1 MGKVKTYAR
10 LVLGEKLYIM
20 TQYKQDILD
29 IETDFQCEVE
39 EFVRQDKD
47 FSEIYALAMALL
59 STNKYKDL
67 KLNDQY
73 HENCIYDLVQ
83 EAWDRY
89 YE

>member
-1 MGKVKTYAR
+1 MGEVKSSTR
-10 LVLGEKLYIM
+10 MVHTSELQTM

-47 FSEIYALAMALL
+47 FSEIYALAMELL
-59 STNKYKDL
+59 STDKYKDL

-73 HENCIYDLVQ
+73 HENCIYDLIQ
-83 EAWDRY
+83 EMCDRY
-89 YE
+89 HE

>member
-1 MGKVKTYAR
+1 
-10 LVLGEKLYIM
+10 M

-47 FSEIYALAMALL
+47 FSAIYALAMKLFA
-59 STNKYKDL
+59 TDKYKAL

-73 HENCIYDLVQ
+73 HKTYIYNLVQ
-83 EAWDRY
+83 
-89 YE
+89 

>member
-1 MGKVKTYAR
+1 MVHTSE
-10 LVLGEKLYIM
+10 LQTM

-47 FSEIYALAMALL
+47 FTEIYALAMELL
-59 STNKYKDL
+59 STDKYKDL

-73 HENCIYDLVQ
+73 HENCIYDLIQ
-83 EAWDRY
+83 EMCDRY
-89 YE
+89 HE

>member
-1 MGKVKTYAR
+1 MVCTGKLQT
-10 LVLGEKLYIM
+10 M

-47 FSEIYALAMALL
+47 FSEIYALAMELL
-59 STNKYKDL
+59 STDKYKDL

-73 HENCIYDLVQ
+73 HENSVYDLIQ
-83 EAWDRY
+83 EMCDRY
-89 YE
+89 HE

>member
-1 MGKVKTYAR
+1 MGKVKSCTQMVYN
-10 LVLGEKLYIM
+10 GKLQTM

-47 FSEIYALAMALL
+47 FSEIYALAMELL
-59 STNKYKDL
+59 STDKYKDL

-73 HENCIYDLVQ
+73 HENCIYDLIQ
-83 EAWDRY
+83 EMCDRY
-89 YE
+89 HG

>member
-1 MGKVKTYAR
+1 MVHTSE
-10 LVLGEKLYIM
+10 LQTM

-47 FSEIYALAMALL
+47 FREIYALAMELL
-59 STNKYKDL
+59 STDKYKDL

-73 HENCIYDLVQ
+73 HENCIYDLIQ
-83 EAWDRY
+83 EMCDRY
-89 YE
+89 HE

>member
-1 MGKVKTYAR
+1 MNR
-10 LVLGEKLYIM
+10 
-20 TQYKQDILD
+20 
-29 IETDFQCEVE
+29 E
-39 EFVRQDKD
+39 EF
-47 FSEIYALAMALL
+47 FEWL
-59 STNKYKDL
+59 NKYKDL

>member
-1 MGKVKTYAR
+1 MVHTSE
-10 LVLGEKLYIM
+10 LQTM

-47 FSEIYALAMALL
+47 FSEIYALAMELL
-59 STNKYKDL
+59 STDKYKDL

-73 HENCIYDLVQ
+73 PENCIYDLIQ
-83 EAWDRY
+83 EMCDRY
-89 YE
+89 HE

>member
-1 MGKVKTYAR
+1 VGEVKSSTR
-10 LVLGEKLYIM
+10 MVHTSELQTM

-47 FSEIYALAMALL
+47 FSEIYALAMELL
-59 STNKYKDL
+59 STDKYKDL

-73 HENCIYDLVQ
+73 HENCIYDLVS
-83 EAWDRY
+83 EMCDRY
-89 YE
+89 HE

>member
-1 MGKVKTYAR
+1 MGEVKSSTR
-10 LVLGEKLYIM
+10 MVHTSELQTM

-39 EFVRQDKD
+39 EFVKQDKG
-47 FSEIYALAMALL
+47 FSEIYALAMELL
-59 STNKYKDL
+59 STDKYKDL

>member
-1 MGKVKTYAR
+1 MVYNGR
-10 LVLGEKLYIM
+10 LQTM

-47 FSEIYALAMALL
+47 FTEIYALAMKLL
-59 STNKYKDL
+59 STDKYKDL

-73 HENCIYDLVQ
+73 HENCIYDLIQ
-83 EAWDRY
+83 EMCDRY
-89 YE
+89 HE

>member
-1 MGKVKTYAR
+1 MVYTGKLHT
-10 LVLGEKLYIM
+10 M

-47 FSEIYALAMALL
+47 FSEIYALAMELL
-59 STNKYKDL
+59 STDKYKDL
-67 KLNDQY
+67 KLNDEY
-73 HENCIYDLVQ
+73 HENSVYDFVS
-83 EAWDRY
+83 EMCDRY

>member
-1 MGKVKTYAR
+1 MVYT
-10 LVLGEKLYIM
+10 GELQTM

-47 FSEIYALAMALL
+47 FTEIYALAMELL
-59 STNKYKDL
+59 STDKYKDL

-73 HENCIYDLVQ
+73 HENCIYDLIQ
-83 EAWDRY
+83 EMWDRY
-89 YE
+89 HE